1 MGHVKEAFR
10 LLSKS
15 IIRVETPDI
24 NLEEEPDVPEQTGL
38 SYINVFYT
46 SFCLIIYAFQNV
58 LHCKIKKFSVLDKIK
73 QIKQLFWRR

>member
-24 NLEEEPDVPEQTGL
+24 NLEEEPDVPGQTGL
-38 SYINVFYT
+38 SYINIFYT
-46 SFCLIIYAFQNV
+46 SFCLNIIYAFHNV
-58 LHCKIKKFSVLDKIK
+58 LHFKIKKLSVLDKIK
-73 QIKQLFWRR
+73 QIK